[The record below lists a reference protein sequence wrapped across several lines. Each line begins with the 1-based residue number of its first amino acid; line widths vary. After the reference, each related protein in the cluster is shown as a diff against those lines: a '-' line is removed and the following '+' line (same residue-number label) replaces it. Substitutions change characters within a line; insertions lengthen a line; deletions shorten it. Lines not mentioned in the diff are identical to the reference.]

1 MLLIKDLMIK
11 NVVTAKKDLTIKR
24 AIEMLFEKH
33 VGSVVIVDDQN
44 KCLGI
49 FTERD
54 AIRLVAQGVSMEKE
68 LKDVMS
74 KNVVTIGRDGS
85 LEEARR
91 LIISHGVRHLPILD
105 PEGKLIGLLSVRDF
119 LDELFG
125 LTSSLKVR

>member
-11 NVVTAKKDLTIKR
+11 NVVTAKKDLTIKI

-33 VGSVVIVDDQN
+33 VGSVVIVDDEN

-54 AIRLVAQGVSMEKE
+54 AIRLVAQDVSMKKA

-74 KNVVTIGRDGS
+74 KNVVTIGQDGS

-91 LIISHGVRHLPILD
+91 LIISHGVRHLPVVET
-105 PEGKLIGLLSVRDF
+105 EGKLIGLLSVRDF

>member
-91 LIISHGVRHLPILD
+91 LIISHGVRHLPVVD
-105 PEGKLIGLLSVRDF
+105 TEGKLIGLLSVRDF

>member
-24 AIEMLFEKH
+24 AIAMLFEKH

-74 KNVVTIGRDGS
+74 KNVATIGRDGS
-85 LEEARR
+85 LEEARNSER
-91 LIISHGVRHLPILD
+91 
-105 PEGKLIGLLSVRDF
+105 
-119 LDELFG
+119 
-125 LTSSLKVR
+125 

>member
-11 NVVTAKKDLTIKR
+11 NVVTSKKDLTIKR